1 LSYTAI
7 HSPIDGRTGNLTVKQ
22 GNLVA
27 ANVMELVTI
36 AEVQPIYVTFS
47 VPEAQLTGIKKY
59 MAQGKLSVN
68 ATPQDDNTQR
78 EVGVLTFV
86 DNTVDSTTGTIKL
99 KGTFPNSDHKLWP
112 GEFVRV
118 TLRLTTQADAVV
130 VPNQAVQTG
139 QDGPYV
145 YVVKDDKTVEM
156 RPVVTSTRVD
166 QDLVIDKGLRPGE
179 TIVTEGQLRLAPG
192 SKVQFRDGRERP
204 PSGGGRKGPPGK
216 AS

>member
-1 LSYTAI
+1 
-7 HSPIDGRTGNLTVKQ
+7 
-22 GNLVA
+22 
-27 ANVMELVTI
+27 MELVTI

-204 PSGGGRKGPPGK
+204 PGGGGGGGRKGPPGK